1 MIEALLGGDLAA
13 IFRREGRSLRHRLEG
28 VRYESKLKL
37 AVLGTFGAGIAVI
50 LYSLSRAGLG
60 AMHRNALLTEAV
72 LGYVF
77 SIFFF
82 AITVM
87 LTLSN
92 GVLAYGSLFRSEES
106 AFLMALP
113 VKRRSLYTVVLVRTF
128 ALSSWAFVY
137 FALPFLLAFGHE
149 RGAPAAYYGMTLAAI
164 VPFVLVP
171 AGLGTLLALLTGAS
185 LPRGRRVATVFAG
198 LLFLALFSWI
208 AFGLLSAGLH
218 GRPFSGAWTQAVF
231 SKIEFC
237 RNAFLPSEWLS
248 RLVLRAAKGEGVAL
262 PFLAILSTALVLV
275 AAGRELSNL
284 LHSGAWL
291 RARGHAG
298 EGRGGGS
305 RPARRGAF
313 LAPLLAAPFRQ
324 PLRALVEK
332 DVRSFLRD
340 PRQYAQ
346 FVIFFSLL
354 AIYFANLR
362 SFAYDLKGETFV
374 ALAAFLNF
382 GAVSL
387 TLASLTSRFFF
398 PALSIETR
406 RFWVLATAPIDRSD
420 LVRAKL
426 AFGGLVSFLLA
437 GALILL
443 SDLMLGA
450 PLRLLGF
457 HGVALACLSAG
468 LSGLATGLGALYP
481 VPHEEEPA
489 KIVSGFGGTL
499 NLLLSLG
506 LVLVTLLAMWVPT
519 VAIVRGLRVPF
530 LFSPPVAL
538 AAIATVALVATILP
552 VTLGARRLRRLEV

>member
-1 MIEALLGGDLAA
+1 MIGTLLGSDLASL
-13 IFRREGRSLRHRLEG
+13 FRREATSLRHRIEG

-37 AVLGTFGAGIAVI
+37 AVLATFGAGIAVI
-50 LYSLSRAGLG
+50 LYFLSREGLD
-60 AMHRNALLTEAV
+60 AMHRNALFTEPV
-72 LGYVF
+72 LGYVL

-149 RGAPAAYYGMTLAAI
+149 RGAPAAYYGVTLAAI

-171 AGLGTLLALLTGAS
+171 AGLGTLLALLTAAC
-185 LPRGRRVATVFAG
+185 LPRGRRVATAVAA

-208 AFGLLSAGLH
+208 AVGLLSAELR
-218 GRPFSGAWTQAVF
+218 GRPFTGAWTQAVF
-231 SKIEFC
+231 TKIEFC

-248 RLVLRAAKGEGVAL
+248 RLVLRAAKGDSAAL

-275 AAGRELSNL
+275 AAGREVSNL

-291 RARGHAG
+291 RCRGHAG
-298 EGRGGGS
+298 EGAGGRS

-313 LAPLLAAPFRQ
+313 LAPLLASPFRQ
-324 PLRALVEK
+324 PLRALVAK

-354 AIYFANLR
+354 ALYFANLR
-362 SFAYDLKGETFV
+362 SFSYDMKGDTFV

-406 RFWVLATAPIDRSD
+406 RFWVLATAPIDRAD

-443 SDLMLGA
+443 SDLMLAA
-450 PLRLLGF
+450 PLRLMAF
-457 HGVALACLSAG
+457 HGIALACLSVG

-519 VAIVRGLRVPF
+519 VSIVRGLSVPF
-530 LFSPPVAL
+530 LFSPP
-538 AAIATVALVATILP
+538 AAIAAIALVSLAAAAVPVAL
-552 VTLGARRLRRLEV
+552 GSRRLRHLEV